1 MNFKLHIW
9 RQKGAKE
16 QGSFQTVEVNQISPD
31 TSFLEMLDEVNEKLI
46 LKKEDPVAFEHDC
59 REGICGACSMVI
71 NGEPHG
77 PQKAVTTCQIYMRQ
91 FKDGA
96 EIFVEPFRAKPFPII
111 RDLITD
117 RSSFDRIQQAG
128 AYVSVSTGSAPEA
141 NSLPV
146 SKEKSDEA
154 FQSAACIG
162 CGACVATC
170 KNGSASLFVG
180 ARFSQFA
187 SLPQGSPESDRR
199 VLNLVSQMDKEGFG
213 ACSHTGA
220 CFAACPKEIS
230 LENIARLNQAFRKAA
245 FKKR

>member
-9 RQKGAKE
+9 RQKGTKE
-16 QGSFQTVEVNQISPD
+16 QGYFQTVEMDQISPD
-31 TSFLEMLDEVNEKLI
+31 TSFLEMLDEVNEQLI

-77 PQKAVTTCQIYMRQ
+77 PQKAVTTCQLYMRQ

-141 NSLPV
+141 NSLPI

-170 KNGSASLFVG
+170 KNGSASLFVA

-187 SLPQGSPESDRR
+187 SLPQGSPENDKR

-220 CFAACPKEIS
+220 CFVACPKEIS
-230 LENIARLNQAFRKAA
+230 LENIARLNSAFRKAA